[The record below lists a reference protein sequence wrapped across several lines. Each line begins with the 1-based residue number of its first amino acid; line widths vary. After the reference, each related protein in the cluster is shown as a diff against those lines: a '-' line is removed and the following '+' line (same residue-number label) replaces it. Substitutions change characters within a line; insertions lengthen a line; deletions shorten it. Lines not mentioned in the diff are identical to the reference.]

1 MPSCPNCGRPLSDG
15 HEICLDCRENGS
27 GETAWPEQL
36 ASRTGLDP
44 TQLRPDSS
52 TDEGRLGGS
61 SVGSRDDLELCGG
74 DGDRVAI
81 ARFQNGAEVGF
92 FADELARQTGLETE
106 VLAREKF
113 DAVHAVWSVDYLL
126 LVDRAEAERA
136 AHILQAL
143 VESTGDE
150 GGDEVESR
158 TPASEIPGGVL
169 VPLILTLAAGSI
181 ACFGI
186 ERIDH
191 RPRPPALVVGD
202 ARKPPELW
210 ELLKSARGRW
220 VQRLENGTAT
230 RELSVDAEQGIAVL
244 REDRDGDGRFEQERR
259 FSLRRR

>member
-1 MPSCPNCGRPLSDG
+1 MPSCPNCGRSFPVG
-15 HEICLDCRENGS
+15 HEICPDCGENWN
-27 GETAWPEQL
+27 GERPDRGM
-36 ASRTGLDP
+36 SRMPLDP
-44 TQLRPDSS
+44 GDLQSGCADETRLPGSPGESCEDSDVFCADS
-52 TDEGRLGGS
+52 
-61 SVGSRDDLELCGG
+61 
-74 DGDRVAI
+74 DRVAI

-92 FADELARQTGLETE
+92 FADELTRQTGIETE
-106 VLAREKF
+106 VRAREKF

-126 LVDRAEAERA
+126 RVERSDAERA
-136 AHILQAL
+136 ARVLQGL

-150 GGDEVESR
+150 SGDDAESR
-158 TPASEIPGGVL
+158 APVSEIPGGVL

-210 ELLKSARGRW
+210 ELLKSARGQW
-220 VQRLENGTAT
+220 MQRLDDGAGT
-230 RELSVDAEQGIAVL
+230 RELTVDADEGVAVL
-244 REDRDGDGRFEQERR
+244 REDRDGDGQFEQERR